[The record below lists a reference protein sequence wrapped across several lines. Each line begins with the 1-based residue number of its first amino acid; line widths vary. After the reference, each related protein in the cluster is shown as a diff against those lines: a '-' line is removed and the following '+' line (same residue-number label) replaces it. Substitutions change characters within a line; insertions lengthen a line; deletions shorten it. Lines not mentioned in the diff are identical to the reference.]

1 MPERPRLHAELD
13 LDPAVVLEVPGGRI
27 DEVADHR
34 VVRAV
39 TGLEPP
45 PGRHRILLD
54 GHRIDRRSPARRVAA
69 GLGIVDDA
77 PVASEVTVLD
87 HLAASSSI
95 SRAEELLTG
104 CPRLAGRGPDPAGW
118 LSGGERCLL
127 AWLVCEA
134 TDPAAVV
141 LDGAFRGLDP
151 STTAWAERTLGAWI
165 ERGVAVLR
173 HDRLSD
179 DRSVTRRPVG
189 RCHG

>member
-13 LDPAVVLEVPGGRI
+13 LDRGVVLEVPRGGI
-27 DEVADHR
+27 EEVADRR

-45 PGRHRILLD
+45 PGQHRIVLD
-54 GHRIDRRSPARRVAA
+54 GRRLDRRSPARRVAA

-77 PVASEVTVLD
+77 PVAPAVTVFD
-87 HLAASSSI
+87 HLAAAARS
-95 SRAEELLTG
+95 SRAEELLAG
-104 CPRLAGRGPDPAGW
+104 CPRLAGRGTDPAGW
-118 LSGGERCLL
+118 LSGGERRLL
-127 AWLVCEA
+127 AWLVCDA

-151 STTAWAERTLGAWI
+151 STTVWAEQRLAAWL

-173 HDRLSD
+173 HDRS
-179 DRSVTRRPVG
+179 
-189 RCHG
+189 

>member
-1 MPERPRLHAELD
+1 MPERLRLHAELD
-13 LDPAVVLEVPGGRI
+13 LDPVVVLEVPAGRI

-45 PGRHRILLD
+45 PGRHRIVLD
-54 GHRIDRRSPARRVAA
+54 GRRLDRRSPARRVAA

-77 PVASEVTVLD
+77 PVAPAVTVLD
-87 HLAASSSI
+87 HLAASTST
-95 SRAEELLTG
+95 SRAEQLLRG
-104 CPRLAGRGPDPAGW
+104 CPPLAGRGPDPAGW
-118 LSGGERCLL
+118 LSGGERRLL

-134 TDPAAVV
+134 TDPAVVV

-151 STTAWAERTLGAWI
+151 STRTWAEQRLGAWL

-173 HDRLSD
+173 HDR
-179 DRSVTRRPVG
+179 G
-189 RCHG
+189 